1 MAEKKR
7 DLKLQVSRDLTDAVQ
22 MTLEDALDA
31 GIDLDDVSDEGKF
44 TAKRKNI
51 SEGLDELIALKSQ
64 GAVIPGQSL
73 TNSPEQP
80 YAWEQPAEF
89 SNPREGLNDI
99 LNSLLTA
106 EAVKVIAQALSG
118 GASIGDLA
126 ISIVYA
132 KFVEGKINPDV
143 MLLLVEPV
151 MYVLMAIGEEAK
163 INYNIDGDDV
173 NEPIGDE
180 IKEKLAEAEDMFQ
193 QIKSGAISKVREGAV
208 PSEIKEQITEADVP
222 SLLGRTDEQQDESLL
237 ERREE

>member
-1 MAEKKR
+1 MAEQKR

-106 EAVKVIAQALSG
+106 EALSG

-193 QIKSGAISKVREGAV
+193 QIKSGAVSKVREGAV